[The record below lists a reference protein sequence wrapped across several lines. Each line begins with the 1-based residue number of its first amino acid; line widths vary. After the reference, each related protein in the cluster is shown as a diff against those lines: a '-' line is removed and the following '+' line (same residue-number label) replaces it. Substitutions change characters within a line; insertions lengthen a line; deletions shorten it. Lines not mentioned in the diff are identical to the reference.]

1 MWNITGA
8 TPQIEPTG
16 FSLPRA
22 RNTRVTRADV
32 YNSPSRP
39 RTTSHSFLLFF
50 PSFLLPS
57 PPLPPSCITVTPKI
71 RPFSTDK
78 RRIKDRISGV
88 EEEEESRGVTRRVN
102 NDLVVGIF
110 VLRVVWRL
118 DKK

>member
-1 MWNITGA
+1 MLEIRVSPAPTFTILLA
-8 TPQIEPTG
+8 ARERRLTP
-16 FSLPRA
+16 S
-22 RNTRVTRADV
+22 
-32 YNSPSRP
+32 
-39 RTTSHSFLLFF
+39 LFF

-102 NDLVVGIF
+102 DDLVVGIF